1 MKNSNDYIK
10 MCSKASE
17 LQSLW
22 SPAIGDKFI
31 SKESSDSDSP
41 QIFTL
46 IQIKYFPNNIIWLPS
61 QEELQKFVINDY
73 KDKIDLMNAV
83 LDFVQAEHITSMSMD
98 QYWLTFVMKYK
109 FNKIWNKEDWVLVN
123 K

>member
-22 SPAIGDKFI
+22 APVIGDKFI
-31 SKESSDSDSP
+31 SKDSLDSDSP

-83 LDFVQAEHITSMSMD
+83 LDFVQAEHITSMSID
-98 QYWLTFVMKYK
+98 QYWLTFVMKHK
-109 FNKIWNKEDWVLVN
+109 FNKIWHKEDWALV